1 MSFSLTL
8 LHLYPHELNMYGDRG
23 NVLALVQRALWRGIT
38 LDVMPVGLGEDFDPD
53 LADIIFIGGGQDTQQ
68 MAVSEDL
75 LAFKQ
80 KAMTTAAQQ
89 KVVMLAICGGYQ
101 LLGHYYKPH
110 QGSEL
115 RGLSLLDVY
124 TMAGTK
130 RLIGNIALRRE
141 DGTTLVGF
149 ENHSGQTFL
158 GEQKGLA
165 PLGQVLA
172 GYGNNGQSGEEG
184 AVFENIYGTYLHGSL
199 LPKNPALSDELLLR
213 ALIRRYGHRKA
224 SELMRPLPDAIELA
238 AHQAAIDLAHRQ
250 VCQRRRSVFSG
261 S

>member
-1 MSFSLTL
+1 MTL

-23 NVLALVQRALWRGIT
+23 NVLALAQRALWRGIT
-38 LDVMPVGLGEDFDPD
+38 LDIRPVGLGEDFDPE
-53 LADIIFIGGGQDTQQ
+53 LADIIFIGGGQDAQQ
-68 MAVSEDL
+68 IAVSEDL

-80 KAMTTAAQQ
+80 KSMSQAAQQ

-115 RGLSLLDVY
+115 RGLSVLDVY
-124 TMAGTK
+124 TIAGTK

-158 GEQKGLA
+158 GQQKGLT
-165 PLGQVLA
+165 PLGTVLA

-184 AVFENIYGTYLHGSL
+184 AVFENIYGTYLHGAL
-199 LPKNPALSDELLLR
+199 LPKNPALSDELLLK
-213 ALIRRYGHRKA
+213 ALIRRYGHPKA
-224 SELMRPLPDAIELA
+224 SALMRPLSDALEQAAHHAAIELA
-238 AHQAAIDLAHRQ
+238 HRQ
-250 VCQRRRSVFSG
+250 RRPQRRSFFSG
-261 S
+261 F